1 MLIQSLFN
9 NNVKSS
15 SMQTAKFLDGYAPIF
30 TQFGRSIY
38 ASDVVQMC
46 IDCIATECSKLTPHH
61 VVVDDNGLP
70 MPLKGDN
77 FNRLFKFS
85 PNGLMSTRDFL
96 ERVIWL
102 LYLNY
107 NAFIYPVYKLVADT
121 KGGTSRQYT
130 AFYPLNP
137 IQVEFLQDESDTM
150 FIRFYFFN
158 GNNYTLPYADI
169 IHLRKK
175 YSINDV
181 MGGGISGRPDNA
193 ALLNVLSTNDVVLQG
208 IGKAIKTTLGVRG
221 ILKINTMLDDD
232 KKKAE
237 RARFEQAIEEGTTG
251 ILPIDMKGEYI
262 PLTIDPKLID
272 STTME
277 FLENKVL
284 RWFGVSLPI
293 LNGEYT
299 DEQYQAFYN
308 KTIEPISIGMGQA
321 FSSTIFSQREQDIG
335 HEIKFYQQ
343 NLELMD
349 TKNKMAFVTALG
361 DRGILTD
368 NQILALFGMAPF
380 DGGNVRHVSLNY
392 INASLAD
399 QYQLSKAG
407 IGKDPG
413 TNVNGTGGINK

>member
-1 MLIQSLFN
+1 MGLIQSLFSN
-9 NNVKSS
+9 SVKSS
-15 SMQTAKFLDGYAPIF
+15 GMQMAKFLDGYSPIF

-46 IDCIATECSKLTPHH
+46 IDCIATECSKLTPQH
-61 VVVDDNGLP
+61 VVIDDNGLP

-96 ERVIWL
+96 EKVIWL

-107 NAFIYPVYKLVADT
+107 NGFIYPVYNLVPDSR
-121 KGGTSRQYT
+121 GGVSRTYT

-137 IQVEFLQDESDTM
+137 IQVEFLQDTADVL
-150 FIRFYFFN
+150 FVRFYFFN
-158 GNNYTLPYADI
+158 GNNYTLPYADV

-181 MGGGISGRPDNA
+181 MGGGIAGKPDNT
-193 ALLNVLSTNDVVLQG
+193 ALLNVLSINDTVLQG
-208 IGKAIKTTLGVRG
+208 IGKAIKTTLGIRG
-221 ILKINTMLDDD
+221 ILKINTLMDDD
-232 KKKAE
+232 KQKAE
-237 RARFEQAIEEGTTG
+237 RLRFEKAIDDGATG
-251 ILPIDMKGEYI
+251 ILPTDLKGEYT
-262 PLTIDPKLID
+262 PLKIDPKLID
-272 STTME
+272 ATTME

-293 LNGEYT
+293 LNGDYN
-299 DEQYQAFYN
+299 DEQYQSFYN
-308 KTIEPISIGMGQA
+308 KTIEPIVIGLGQA
-321 FSSTIFSQREQDIG
+321 FSTCIFSQREQDIG

-368 NQILALFGMAPF
+368 NQILALFGMQPY
-380 DGGNVRHVSLNY
+380 DGGNVRKVSLNY
-392 INASLAD
+392 IDSNLASL
-399 QYQLSKAG
+399 YQLGRAG
-407 IGKDPG
+407 IGRGPLDKKEQEE
-413 TNVNGTGGINK
+413 INK